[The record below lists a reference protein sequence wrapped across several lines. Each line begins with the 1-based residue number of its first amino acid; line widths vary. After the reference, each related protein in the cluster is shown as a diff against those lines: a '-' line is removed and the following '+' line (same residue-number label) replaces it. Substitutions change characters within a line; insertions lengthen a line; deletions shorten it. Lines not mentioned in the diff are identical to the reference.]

1 MPAKSQSRV
10 RAVDR
15 RAQVLEVATQLFARQ
30 GYAGT
35 TTRQIAEAAAVNE
48 AIIFRHFPSKEELY
62 WAVIEEQFARLA
74 PARELEKRYAT
85 VSGTLELFTAVA
97 QDVLDRNSDDH
108 PLKRLLLFSALEN
121 HRLSSRFY
129 RQYASGFYEV
139 LGGYIRERIESGEF
153 RPIDPVLAARAFIG
167 MMVYHDLVQDLFGG
181 KRYQKF
187 DRNQVARFFAELWVQ
202 AMRAGE
208 GKGPASG
215 DAPSASNK
223 Q

>member
-1 MPAKSQSRV
+1 VPAKGQTRV

-15 RAQVLEVATQLFARQ
+15 RAQVLAVATQIFARQ
-30 GYAGT
+30 GFAGT

-48 AIIFRHFPSKEELY
+48 AIIFRHFSSKEELY
-62 WAVIEEQFARLA
+62 WAVIEEQFVRLA

-85 VSGTLELFTAVA
+85 ISDTLELFTTIA

-129 RQYASGFYEV
+129 RQYAAGFYE
-139 LGGYIRERIESGEF
+139 LLAGYVRERIERGEF
-153 RPIDPVLAARAFIG
+153 RPVDPVLAARGFLG
-167 MMVYHDLVQDLFGG
+167 MMIYHDLVQDLFGG

-187 DRNQVARFFAELWVQ
+187 DRAQVARFFAELWLQ
-202 AMRAGE
+202 AMRACE
-208 GKGPASG
+208 HNT
-215 DAPSASNK
+215 SASRETAGSSNRE
-223 Q
+223 